1 MKEST
6 SCWLKAF
13 AFIFFF
19 VFILP
24 AIVFGLYSLITY
36 IKYGSEQSVV
46 ASIIAKVDHGE
57 LVAASRKMI
66 KEKNI
71 KPDSEDI
78 TVPPIICQLKP
89 SQIYV
94 HNDMVKIR
102 LSTPG
107 GRSFLFCYR
116 EDIEVYGQGMIT
128 NGLWYGNLNKEYTNR
143 IVRTH
148 NPTGEYSEKDHSTII
163 IDFNDDGT
171 IQSKGKYDL

>member
-13 AFIFFF
+13 GLIFFF

-24 AIVFGLYSLITY
+24 NIVFGLYSLKTY

-46 ASIIAKVDHGE
+46 ESIIAKVDIRE
-57 LVAASRKMI
+57 LVSASRQMI

-71 KPDSEDI
+71 KPNSEDI
-78 TVPPIICQLKP
+78 TIPPIICQLQP

-94 HNDMVKIR
+94 HNDMLKIR
-102 LSTPG
+102 LRTPG

-148 NPTGEYSEKDHSTII
+148 NPTGDVSAKDHSTII

-171 IQSKGKYDL
+171 VQSKKAYDL